1 MENNILIYYII
12 LPLKFCQQLHNT
24 PMTGCNVQA
33 FKHYH
38 ECLISAWLKD
48 SCSHILNKQIKFN
61 IFKFLLKHIYSPY
74 KDISMEVNG

>member
-33 FKHYH
+33 FKHNH
-38 ECLISAWLKD
+38 ECQISAWLKD
-48 SCSHILNKQIKFN
+48 SCSHILN
-61 IFKFLLKHIYSPY
+61 
-74 KDISMEVNG
+74 